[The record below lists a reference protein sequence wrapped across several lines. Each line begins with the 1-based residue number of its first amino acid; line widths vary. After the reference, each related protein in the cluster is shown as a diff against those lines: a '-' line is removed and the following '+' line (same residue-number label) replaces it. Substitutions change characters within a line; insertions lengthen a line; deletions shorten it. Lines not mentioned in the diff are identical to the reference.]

1 MELETLL
8 IHAGEPKPSHQGA
21 VVAPIYQSST
31 FLYEGSVDD
40 YGAVRYIR
48 LSNTPSHA
56 LLHAKLAALEGG
68 EAALVF
74 GSGMGAISAVLLA
87 ILGNGGHL
95 LHQDCLYGGTHHFV
109 KHDLPAFGSSST
121 ALPADSGPIEWNR
134 LLQPTTKAVYVEA
147 LTNPLLEAMD
157 FEAVTAFARENG
169 LVSIIDA
176 TFASPVNFRPLDA
189 GFDLVVHSATKYLN
203 GHTDLVAG
211 CVVGSAE
218 RVESI
223 RGLASHLGAPLDP
236 HACFLLHRGLKTL
249 ALRVRAQNESALAIA
264 QWLEQAGFCQRV
276 MYPGLESHASHELA
290 RRYFSGFGGML
301 SFELPGGAREAAAFL
316 AALEIP
322 YEAPSLGGVETLVT
336 RPATTS
342 HAGVPR
348 AERERLGITDGLIRL
363 SVGIEAT
370 SDLLADLEQ
379 AAKSVGLAS
388 GGA

>member
-1 MELETLL
+1 LELDTLL

-21 VVAPIYQSST
+21 VVPPIYQSST
-31 FLYEGSVDD
+31 FLYEGTIDD

-56 LLHAKLAALEGG
+56 ILHAKLAALEGG
-68 EAALVF
+68 EAALAF
-74 GSGMGAISAVLLA
+74 ASGMGAISSVLLTV
-87 ILGNGGHL
+87 LGSGGHL

-109 KHDLPAFGSSST
+109 KQDLPAFGHSATS
-121 ALPADSGPIEWNR
+121 LPAGSGPEEWKKLVR
-134 LLQPTTKAVYVEA
+134 PTTRAVYVEA
-147 LTNPLLEAMD
+147 LTNPLLEVMD
-157 FEAVTAFARENG
+157 FEAVTGFAREHG

-176 TFASPVNFRPLDA
+176 TFASPVNFRPLEV
-189 GFDLVVHSATKYLN
+189 GFDLVIHSATKYMN

-211 CVVGSAE
+211 CVIGTAE
-218 RVESI
+218 RIGKI
-223 RGLASHLGAPLDP
+223 RSLSSHLGAALDP

-249 ALRVRAQNESALAIA
+249 ALRVRAQNDSALAIA
-264 QWLEQAGFCQRV
+264 RWLERSSLCKRV
-276 MYPGLESHASHELA
+276 VYPGLPSHSSHVLA
-290 RRYFSGFGGML
+290 RRYLSGFGGML
-301 SFELPGGAREAAAFL
+301 SFELPGGVREAQEL
-316 AALEIP
+316 IRALEIP

-370 SDLLADLEQ
+370 SDLVADLEQ
-379 AAKSVGLAS
+379 AAKKVGSA
-388 GGA
+388 GAL